1 MLEWN
6 GYIMSNVAGQQCR
19 STCTYALFT
28 FSLPQWSAIFSSS
41 YKHKMY
47 TENKDI
53 DEMYAY
59 VVPWTFGFRVIK
71 LSWFYFSDFNI
82 LKYGK
87 IKIIMFHTPINPE
100 IHRPHKELTITKSAT
115 SER

>member
-1 MLEWN
+1 
-6 GYIMSNVAGQQCR
+6 
-19 STCTYALFT
+19 
-28 FSLPQWSAIFSSS
+28 
-41 YKHKMY
+41 MY

-100 IHRPHKELTITKSAT
+100 IHRPRKELTITKSAT